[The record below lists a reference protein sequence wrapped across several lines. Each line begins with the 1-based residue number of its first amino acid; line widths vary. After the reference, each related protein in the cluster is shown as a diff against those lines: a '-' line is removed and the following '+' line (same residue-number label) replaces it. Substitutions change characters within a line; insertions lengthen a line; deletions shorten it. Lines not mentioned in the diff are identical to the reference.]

1 MPRDHPPCL
10 LLSGGVDSALV
21 ARLLVDAGTPPT
33 ALFVDYGQPAA
44 AAEDRASSAVA
55 AHFGLLRERVAVT
68 GLSLPSRGEIVG
80 RNDLLL
86 AVAHASAPGRDIA
99 LGVHAGTGY
108 ADCSPGHRDAWQML
122 LDTRRRWSGR
132 TGWSTRSCPSL
143 ERCRRCPW
151 RSSERGSART
161 AGRSSRGCRTS
172 DRSPGRTWPRTS
184 ACPSPRPTATSPAS
198 PRPAAEDRST
208 TCARRSGHGSG
219 SLCRSLTSCCGGTPS
234 STHGSARLSPAT
246 ACRTDSAR
254 PGEPEMVGEDGLD
267 VAAVAGLLGVGR
279 STVMRAVAEYGTPL
293 VEDPGRLAGVVAI
306 GVDETAFLAAGPRS
320 ATQFVTGIVART
332 GPAPGAAARR
342 GARPQQKRSLALVT
356 RLQASTV
363 GHATGDTQRSA
374 QHGDQVATPD
384 RSLPTGHRAA

>member
-122 LDTRRRWSGR
+122 LDTQHDGR
-132 TGWSTRSCPSL
+132 VRVLAPL
-143 ERCRRCPW
+143 LHLQK
-151 RSSERGSART
+151 
-161 AGRSSRGCRTS
+161 
-172 DRSPGRTWPRTS
+172 
-184 ACPSPRPTATSPAS
+184 
-198 PRPAAEDRST
+198 AE
-208 TCARRSGHGSG
+208 
-219 SLCRSLTSCCGGTPS
+219 
-234 STHGSARLSPAT
+234 
-246 ACRTDSAR
+246 
-254 PGEPEMVGEDGLD
+254 V
-267 VAAVAGLLGVGR
+267 
-279 STVMRAVAEYGTPL
+279 
-293 VEDPGRLAGVVAI
+293 LA
-306 GVDETAFLAAGPRS
+306 LAAGAGVPLGMTHSCEAGDSVCGRCLS
-320 ATQFVTGIVART
+320 CLDRAAFVART
-332 GPAPGAAARR
+332 
-342 GARPQQKRSLALVT
+342 
-356 RLQASTV
+356 
-363 GHATGDTQRSA
+363 
-374 QHGDQVATPD
+374 
-384 RSLPTGHRAA
+384 